1 MADDAIQTTDA
12 DVKEEPKPTPPWG
25 SDEDFNPDKA
35 WTLIQN
41 LRSEAAT
48 MKAASKELREKVDA
62 LPGSGTRSA
71 SGKRTA
77 VGHAGHTIHRHC
89 EPMPRGPLCQ
99 KAPQALNTS
108 TAKLFSETTQR
119 SENPQTHTA
128 QSPDDYRCR
137 PAARLP
143 DLPECW

>member
-62 LPGSGTRSA
+62 LTSDLKAAVTGRDEALAASAQAAELLARETAGRTKDRLLTASSLTRHSPPPPQPSTTAPPRRTPSSA
-71 SGKRTA
+71 TDS
-77 VGHAGHTIHRHC
+77 
-89 EPMPRGPLCQ
+89 
-99 KAPQALNTS
+99 PQPS
-108 TAKLFSETTQR
+108 T
-119 SENPQTHTA
+119 
-128 QSPDDYRCR
+128 
-137 PAARLP
+137 
-143 DLPECW
+143 